1 MALGEVAS
9 VRPGGE
15 IPPSRHR
22 TIVLEDRDGLVHA
35 GAEQDS
41 GEALSRRSNLTD
53 GLPGQRLDVLAHL
66 TTNGDASWLH
76 PAVVRPGRGLAEIE
90 IGPLPG
96 AEAAARRRRSS
107 PGREQGRCESLRRA
121 STARP
126 VGCSLPP
133 QDRARQTGA
142 VRIGVLGSVA
152 AWPSANGAVAP
163 DDADAAP
170 PGLRLRGLLARLAL
184 DPGRPVT
191 TEALVDD
198 LWGEE
203 PPDAVGNALQSL
215 VSRLRRALGARLV
228 VTVQGGYLL
237 DLTADAV
244 DAGRFGH
251 LLATAKADGDP
262 AVAASTLDEA
272 LALWRGPALAD
283 VRRLPFA
290 EAAAARLEEQRAVA
304 VETRAALGLTAGD
317 PGAGLD
323 AVSDLLAAQP
333 LRESAA
339 VVLARGLHA
348 TGRQADALA
357 VLDRTRERLA
367 GELGVDSGPELARA
381 RLDVLR
387 GTPAPVAPP
396 RTEPLRRNGSAAL
409 TSFVGRDADVGR
421 VRRLLGTA
429 RLVTLLGPGGAGK
442 TRLAREIVEG
452 RAEAPIAELAP
463 LTGSEQL
470 PGTVLT
476 AVGEPELMM
485 RNPDDGP
492 PDVTGRLLAALGDRD
507 VVLVLDNCEHLV
519 DDVAA
524 LTQRMLEAAPR
535 LRILATS
542 REPLAVPGEVLHP
555 VEPLDTAAAVRLFA
569 DRAAAVAPAF
579 HLDAQTE
586 PVVAEICARLDGQP
600 LPLELAAARLR
611 TLSLTEI
618 AARLDDRFRLL
629 TSGARTALPRHQTL
643 RAVVD
648 WSWDLLGEPERT
660 LLRRMGVFAGG
671 ATAAT
676 VERVCTGPG
685 GPDPADAFDLLAAL
699 VDKSLVVAVPSGD
712 AAPTRYRLLE
722 TIRDYAAE
730 RLAEAG
736 EAEAVVAA
744 HADWVVELAETSEP
758 HLRSADQLR
767 WLAPLRAESG
777 NIAVALRRAVSRRD
791 SATAHRIVAAMGWSW
806 FIRGRYEE
814 SISWVEEVAAL
825 PPPDLP
831 AVAARTLAY
840 LLLTCIARG
849 DIDTAVTRLD
859 EAVAAAATAPEPRH
873 PALQLVAP
881 LGRAFT
887 GDPALLDEVSVTS
900 DDPWVRAFATQ
911 VRAQLAE
918 NDGDIELQRGLVR
931 VAHELFTTTG
941 DRFGLGMTIGTLGEL
956 EDLAGNL
963 DAAAAAYDEAL
974 ALATELGNDD
984 DLPQFMLQQ
993 ARLSLRRG
1001 DPVRARELAES
1012 AADIASGPFGVETM
1026 ARATLADIERVA
1038 GNLAAARRHLA
1049 VAERDAGH
1057 GLAREQRRALVEI
1070 VRYRV
1075 EVAAGDGEAAAASL
1089 DRAIDEAIAS
1099 HDGPVAALVVEYGAQ
1114 FALARGDADAAGLML
1129 GVALAQ
1135 RGTLDHGNPDVVAVV
1150 EGVRD
1155 ALGPA
1160 AADDALQRGRDLP
1173 RPDGLAA
1180 VRDRVRAPIPG
1191 DQARL
1196 R

>member
-1 MALGEVAS
+1 M
-9 VRPGGE
+9 
-15 IPPSRHR
+15 
-22 TIVLEDRDGLVHA
+22 
-35 GAEQDS
+35 
-41 GEALSRRSNLTD
+41 
-53 GLPGQRLDVLAHL
+53 
-66 TTNGDASWLH
+66 
-76 PAVVRPGRGLAEIE
+76 
-90 IGPLPG
+90 
-96 AEAAARRRRSS
+96 
-107 PGREQGRCESLRRA
+107 
-121 STARP
+121 
-126 VGCSLPP
+126 
-133 QDRARQTGA
+133 
-142 VRIGVLGSVA
+142 RIGVLGSVA
-152 AWPSANGAVAP
+152 AWPSANGTVAP
-163 DDADAAP
+163 ADTDAAP

-184 DPGRPVT
+184 DAGRPVT

-203 PPDAVGNALQSL
+203 PPDAVANALQSL

-237 DLTADAV
+237 DLAPDAV

-251 LLATAKADGDP
+251 LVATARAGTDA
-262 AVAASTLDEA
+262 AVAASALEEA
-272 LALWRGPALAD
+272 LGLWRGPALAD

-290 EAAAARLEEQRAVA
+290 DAVAARLEEQRAVA
-304 VETRAALGLTAGD
+304 VETRAALGLVAGD

-367 GELGVDSGPELARA
+367 GELGVDPGPELARA

-387 GTPAPVAPP
+387 GTPAPAPA
-396 RTEPLRRNGSAAL
+396 RKEPVHRSVAL

-421 VRRLLGTA
+421 VRSLLSTA

-442 TRLAREIVEG
+442 TRLAREIVDG
-452 RAEAPIAELAP
+452 RAEAPVAELAP
-463 LTGSEQL
+463 LTGAEQL
-470 PGTVLT
+470 PGTVLA

-492 PDVTGRLLAALGDRD
+492 PDLTGRLLTALGDRD

-519 DDVAA
+519 DDVAV

-535 LRILATS
+535 LRVLATS

-569 DRAAAVAPAF
+569 DRAAAVAPGF
-579 HLDAQTE
+579 VVDTTTQ

-648 WSWDLLGEPERT
+648 WSWDLLVEPERI

-676 VERVCTGPG
+676 VERVCAGAG

-699 VDKSLVVAVPSGD
+699 VDKSLVVAVPSGGPD
-712 AAPTRYRLLE
+712 PTRYRLLE

-736 EAEAVVAA
+736 EADAVVAA
-744 HADWVVELAETSEP
+744 HAAWVVDLAETSEP
-758 HLRSADQLR
+758 HLRGADQLR
-767 WLAPLRAESG
+767 WLVPLRAEND
-777 NIAVALRRAVSRRD
+777 NIAVALRRAVNRGD
-791 SATAHRIVAAMGWSW
+791 GATAHRIVAAMGWSW

-814 SISWVEEVAAL
+814 SITWVAEAVAL

-840 LLLTCIARG
+840 LLLTFVARG
-849 DIDTAVTRLD
+849 DVDAAVARLD
-859 EAVAAAATAPEPRH
+859 EAVTAAAATPEPRH

-887 GDPALLDEVSVTS
+887 GDPTLLEEVSVTS

-918 NDGDIELQRGLVR
+918 NDGDIELQRRLVR
-931 VAHELFTTTG
+931 TAHELFTTTG

-993 ARLSLRRG
+993 AGLCLRRG

-1012 AADIASGPFGVETM
+1012 AADIASGPFGVQTM
-1026 ARATLADIERVA
+1026 ARAALADIERVA
-1038 GNLAAARRHLA
+1038 GNLTAARRHLA
-1049 VAERDAGH
+1049 AAERDAGH

-1075 EVAAGDGEAAAASL
+1075 EVAAGDVDAAAASL
-1089 DRAIDEAIAS
+1089 DRALDEAIAS

-1114 FALARGDADAAGLML
+1114 FALTRGDADAAGLML

-1150 EGVRD
+1150 DGVRD

-1160 AADDALQRGRDLP
+1160 AADDALRRGRGLP

-1180 VRDRVRAPIPG
+1180 VRDLVRTVSSRT

>member
-1 MALGEVAS
+1 MSGNS
-9 VRPGGE
+9 RYSDYYRSRP
-15 IPPSRHR
+15 ISPRH
-22 TIVLEDRDGLVHA
+22 
-35 GAEQDS
+35 
-41 GEALSRRSNLTD
+41 
-53 GLPGQRLDVLAHL
+53 
-66 TTNGDASWLH
+66 
-76 PAVVRPGRGLAEIE
+76 
-90 IGPLPG
+90 
-96 AEAAARRRRSS
+96 
-107 PGREQGRCESLRRA
+107 QGYSLR
-121 STARP
+121 
-126 VGCSLPP
+126 PP
-133 QDRARQTGA
+133 DAARQTGA

-152 AWPSANGAVAP
+152 AWPSANGVP
-163 DDADAAP
+163 DSDAAP

-184 DPGRPVT
+184 DAGRPVT

-203 PPDAVGNALQSL
+203 PPDAVANALQSL

-237 DLTADAV
+237 DLAPDAV
-244 DAGRFGH
+244 DAVRFGH
-251 LLATAKADGDP
+251 LVATARAGSDP

-272 LALWRGPALAD
+272 LGLWRGPALAD

-290 EAAAARLEEQRAVA
+290 DAAAARLEEQRAVA

-367 GELGVDSGPELARA
+367 GELGVDPGPELARA

-387 GTPAPVAPP
+387 GAPAPAPVHK
-396 RTEPLRRNGSAAL
+396 EPLHRSVAL

-442 TRLAREIVEG
+442 TRLAREIVDG

-463 LTGSEQL
+463 LTGPEQL

-579 HLDAQTE
+579 HLDAETE

-648 WSWDLLGEPERT
+648 WSWDLLGEPERI

-736 EAEAVVAA
+736 EADAVVAA
-744 HADWVVELAETSEP
+744 HADWVVDLAETSEP
-758 HLRSADQLR
+758 HLRRADQLR

-791 SATAHRIVAAMGWSW
+791 GTTAHRIVAAMGWSW

-814 SISWVEEVAAL
+814 SINWVAEVAAL
-825 PPPDLP
+825 PPPDMP

-849 DIDTAVTRLD
+849 DIDTAMTRLD
-859 EAVAAAATAPEPRH
+859 EAVTAAAAAPEPRH

-887 GDPALLDEVSVTS
+887 GDPALLAEVSVTS

-918 NDGDIELQRGLVR
+918 NDGDIELQRRLVR

-1001 DPVRARELAES
+1001 DAARARELAES

-1038 GNLAAARRHLA
+1038 GNLTAARRHLA
-1049 VAERDAGH
+1049 AAERDAGH

-1075 EVAAGDGEAAAASL
+1075 EVAAGDVEAAAASL
-1089 DRAIDEAIAS
+1089 DRALDEAIAS

-1150 EGVRD
+1150 DGVRD

-1160 AADDALQRGRDLP
+1160 AADDALRRGRDLP

-1180 VRDRVRAPIPG
+1180 VRARVRAPIPG